1 MQFRGVVSLSV
12 ILVLTLWNPG
22 IGSASEDDSGDESA
36 DGADVAVA
44 LADATPS
51 KGRFIFEKVRA
62 VLVESPDVRLSS
74 ADELLASFDSSQVP
88 RTEFAKTMKRRDLD
102 GLIIYGRQS
111 AAFSLTI
118 IDAAGTSRG
127 TVRTDTDSERVSDR
141 VVIDALSTAIERLKS
156 ESPEGSSGEAE
167 SVAES
172 VEESGSARES
182 STDMV
187 SLPERTSAELEPG
200 AGLSVGAFFGRR
212 ALSLSTEGG
221 FDLSHTTP
229 LVGVQAR
236 VEGVF
241 GLNQSGR
248 GGFGATG
255 FVRYAP
261 FSSEFTG
268 TQGSLR
274 GSYIR
279 AGAALRYLGRIT
291 PTVTVY
297 GQLGGE
303 FSDLGIESNG
313 TYVGS
318 RYTSIDAGVGVVQRF
333 PGAATLGFYVGA
345 LPTLFT
351 RTNGQAFGDGAV
363 SVGAKGGFDFT
374 LTALDPVRIG
384 VGYDLQWL
392 NPRHPQPNTRDS
404 PASGNDVVHAGS
416 LRVGF
421 GF

>member
-36 DGADVAVA
+36 DDAGVAVA

-74 ADELLASFDSSQVP
+74 ADDLLASFDSSQVP
-88 RTEFAKTMKRRDLD
+88 RNEFAKTMKRRDLD

-111 AAFSLTI
+111 GAFSLTI
-118 IDAAGTSRG
+118 IDADGTPRG
-127 TVRTDTDSERVSDR
+127 TVRTETDSERVSDR
-141 VVIDALSTAIERLKS
+141 VVIDALSTALERLKS
-156 ESPEGSSGEAE
+156 ESPGGSSRDSESAE
-167 SVAES
+167 KT
-172 VEESGSARES
+172 GSARAS
-182 STDMV
+182 STEMV

-200 AGLSVGAFFGRR
+200 ADLSVGAFFGRR
-212 ALSLSTEGG
+212 DLSLSTEGG

-229 LVGVQAR
+229 LVGVEAR

-279 AGAALRYLGRIT
+279 AGAALRYLGRIA

-318 RYTSIDAGVGVVQRF
+318 RYASIDAGVGVVQRF
-333 PGAATLGFYVGA
+333 PGVATLGFYAGA
-345 LPTLFT
+345 LPTLLT

-374 LTALDPVRIG
+374 LTALDPFRIG

-404 PASGNDVVHAGS
+404 PASGNDVVHVGS